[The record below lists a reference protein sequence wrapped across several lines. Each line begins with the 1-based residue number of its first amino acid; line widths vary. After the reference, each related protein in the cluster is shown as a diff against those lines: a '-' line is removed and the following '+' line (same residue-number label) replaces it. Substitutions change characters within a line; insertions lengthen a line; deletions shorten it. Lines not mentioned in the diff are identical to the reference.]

1 MKFTPIFTEK
11 SMNQAKKGMYS
22 FWVLPTYAKGQIKK
36 FLEDTLEVKIAK
48 ILTQNYKKMTVKT
61 ARGTRKTV
69 KAIKKVLI
77 TLKSGKIEIFAD
89 EVSGGGSKSK

>member
-11 SMNQAKKGMYS
+11 SMNQAKNGMYS
-22 FWVLPTYAKGQIKK
+22 FWVLPDFTKGQIKK
-36 FLEDTLEVKIAK
+36 FIEDALEVKIAK

-69 KAIKKVLI
+69 KAMKKVLI
-77 TLKSGKIEIFAD
+77 TLKSGKIEIF
-89 EVSGGGSKSK
+89 EESKK

>member
-11 SMNQAKKGMYS
+11 TMNQAKNGMYS

-36 FLEDTLEVKIAK
+36 FMEDALEVKIDK
-48 ILTQNYKKMTVKT
+48 ILTQNYKKMVSRT

-69 KAIKKVLI
+69 KAMKKVLI
-77 TLKSGKIEIFAD
+77 TLKSGKIEMFDI
-89 EVSGGGSKSK
+89 EKK

>member
-11 SMNQAKKGMYS
+11 SMNQAKNGMYS

-36 FLEDTLEVKIAK
+36 FLEDTLEIKIAK
-48 ILTQNYKKMTVKT
+48 ILTQNYKKMTVRT

-69 KAIKKVLI
+69 KAMKKVLI
-77 TLKSGKIEIFAD
+77 TLKSGKIEIF
-89 EVSGGGSKSK
+89 EESKK